1 MKKIFIVFLMIAI
14 IAGCAQT
21 ADVEKPEEPTID
33 EHTEISDELDNTL
46 IRKEIQ
52 RINLYDD
59 VYIEHYRTT
68 YPHNQEQIFK
78 EDWYEN
84 TYYDYQKIGADEM
97 VFVGFD
103 NAEIEQL
110 NQEIKSQYEECLNT
124 IIYKEGTDDETYL
137 RECTLVNYD
146 IYVNDNIIS
155 IVETKNHILYEAGS
169 APSEYRI
176 FNIDKKSGEL
186 LNNSDLMLNYE
197 ELSISCI
204 DTLVKLGYKDA
215 NGLQEID
222 EEGIYFDSS
231 ELMINE
237 ASLIYKKDEQWMVI
251 VELNIFGAGIYFKHI
266 MIE

>member
-1 MKKIFIVFLMIAI
+1 MKKILISFLMIAMI
-14 IAGCAQT
+14 TGCNQVIEV
-21 ADVEKPEEPTID
+21 DKPKEPTID
-33 EHTEISDELDNTL
+33 EHTEISDELDKTL
-46 IRKEIQ
+46 IRKKIQ
-52 RINLYDD
+52 RIDLYDD

-68 YPHNQEQIFK
+68 YPHNQEQILK
-78 EDWYEN
+78 DDWYEN
-84 TYYDYQKIGADEM
+84 TYFDYNKIGADEI

-103 NAEIEQL
+103 SAEIEKL

-124 IIYKEGTDDETYL
+124 IVYKEGNDETYL
-137 RECTLVNYD
+137 REFTLVNYD
-146 IYVNDNIIS
+146 IYVNDDIVS
-155 IVETKNHILYEAGS
+155 IVESKNHILYEAGG

-204 DTLVKLGYKDA
+204 DTLVKRGYKDA

-251 VELNIFGAGIYFKHI
+251 VELSIFGAGIYFKHI

>member
-1 MKKIFIVFLMIAI
+1 MKKILISFLMIAM

-21 ADVEKPEEPTID
+21 VDVEKPAEPSID
-33 EHTEISDELDNTL
+33 EHTEISDELDKTL

-68 YPHNQEQIFK
+68 YPHNKEQILK
-78 EDWYEN
+78 DDWYEN
-84 TYYDYQKIGADEM
+84 TYFDYDKIGADEI

-103 NAEIEQL
+103 SAEIEKL
-110 NQEIKSQYEECLNT
+110 NQEIKSQYEGCLNS
-124 IIYKEGTDDETYL
+124 IIYKDGNEETYL
-137 RECTLVNYD
+137 REFTLVNYD
-146 IYVNDNIIS
+146 IYVNDDIVS
-155 IVETKNHILYEAGS
+155 IVESKNHILYEAGG

-186 LNNSDLMLNYE
+186 LNNSELMLNYE
-197 ELSISCI
+197 ELSINGI
-204 DTLVKLGYKDA
+204 DTLIKLGYKDA
-215 NGLQEID
+215 NGLQEIS

-231 ELMINE
+231 EPIIND

-251 VELNIFGAGIYFKHI
+251 VELNIYGSGIYFKKI
-266 MIE
+266 IIK